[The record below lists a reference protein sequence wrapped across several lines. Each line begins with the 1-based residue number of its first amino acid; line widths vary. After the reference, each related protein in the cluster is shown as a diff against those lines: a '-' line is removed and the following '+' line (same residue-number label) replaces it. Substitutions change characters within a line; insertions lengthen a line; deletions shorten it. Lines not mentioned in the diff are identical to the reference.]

1 VFIKNSDQQSIN
13 GDKQV
18 PGSLGP
24 RGADLVFET
33 LLKMATE
40 KVEKISGLSLYP
52 TYSYARLY
60 RTGNEL
66 VEHRDRPSCEI
77 SLTLK
82 LGDTENY
89 NWPIYMEDFPVYLN
103 SGDAVIYK
111 GHEINH
117 RREKCLEPN
126 YYLGQVF
133 IHYVDKNGPYTD
145 YKYDGKE
152 DKEQFFVKDI
162 TNSEVL

>member
-33 LLKMATE
+33 LLKASQE
-40 KVEKISGLSLYP
+40 KVEKISGLELYP

-66 VEHRDRPSCEI
+66 VEHKDRPSCEI
-77 SLTLK
+77 SVTIK

-89 NWPIYMEDFPVYLN
+89 NWPIYMGDIPIYLN

-111 GHEINH
+111 GCDIAHH
-117 RREKCLEPN
+117 RDKCLEPN

-133 IHYVDKNGPYTD
+133 VHYVDKNGPHSN
-145 YKYDGKE
+145 YKYDRKE
-152 DKEQFFVKDI
+152 DREQFFVKDI
-162 TNSEVL
+162 TRGEVL